1 MCGIHPAPGAA
12 FPPQTCLSPWLSITG
27 LYKQKVLHTCRFA
40 GLLFSGTRSL
50 GLYTGPEARHF
61 EEEED
66 TELSWSLRAQRGA
79 GPHPRP
85 HCETMTEAELNLWFR
100 NLPVGRV

>member
-1 MCGIHPAPGAA
+1 MFGIRSAPGAA

-50 GLYTGPEARHF
+50 GLYTGQKLPEY
-61 EEEED
+61 
-66 TELSWSLRAQRGA
+66 TE
-79 GPHPRP
+79 
-85 HCETMTEAELNLWFR
+85 TFVNT
-100 NLPVGRV
+100 